1 VLEAEREEFLRQFKS
16 QLVEAHGNVLGA
28 PEAACRLAENH
39 QAEPANAEICCACY
53 ERLQERVDV
62 CEAALQIDVSEAAQ
76 IVYDAVWAD
85 ASDPSKTYQNAAA
98 ALLTE
103 LRKRAGVSAAM
114 GPFQPIEH

>member
-1 VLEAEREEFLRQFKS
+1 
-16 QLVEAHGNVLGA
+16 LVEAHGSVLGA
-28 PEAACRLAENH
+28 AETACRLAENH
-39 QAEPANAEICCACY
+39 PGELANAEICGGCY

-62 CEAALQIDVSEAAQ
+62 CEAALQIDPTEAAQ

-103 LRKRAGVSAAM
+103 LRKRAGISAAV